1 MSIESSPASSINKKS
16 QKHKFGIMGR
26 NLMTNNTICEVSE
39 RDSDFD
45 DRTRTIKRS
54 ELKSSISKNSTF
66 NEIVIEEFKRNP
78 K

>member
-1 MSIESSPASSINKKS
+1 
-16 QKHKFGIMGR
+16 
-26 NLMTNNTICEVSE
+26 MTNNTICEVSE